1 MSSNINSRQ
10 RGSNSFLVQGSILAA
25 TSILVRV
32 IGLIYR
38 IPMTRIIG
46 NEGMGYYEYAF
57 EIYNFCFIISSYGM
71 PMAVSKLVAERT
83 AKKEYR
89 NSMHIFIGAL
99 LISIVT
105 GGALSLAV
113 YFGAAFIS
121 SSFFANP
128 AIEIPLRALA
138 PTIVTASVLGVIRGL
153 FQGKNTM
160 IPTALSQLIEQIIN
174 GIVSVVAA
182 YELTKAHSASPNIAA
197 YGATGGVTGTFLG
210 AFFGLI
216 FVIFVFI
223 VNVPMFKRQ
232 VRRDISPSESMGQII
247 KIILYTVIPVMLS
260 QILVRSNG
268 IIAITLFN
276 NILSGKGISKEE
288 YTVLYG
294 IYGSKYLLLCNIV
307 IGITSAI
314 TTAMIPSLVKE
325 NTLGSSSGVSAK
337 ASLALKF
344 NLIIAIPSAVGLS
357 ILGGPIIRLLF
368 GDTDPLI
375 SNIMLVGSIT
385 IVFYTVSIL
394 FNTIIQSIHDMKI
407 PVINSAIAIAL
418 DCPLLFVLLKYTNLN
433 VYALVIGNL
442 AMPVVVIILDGIVL
456 KRRLKIKF
464 NIARTVIIPTVSSLI
479 MGIAVFISYKALLN
493 INKSYIIA
501 LLISV
506 IIGAVLFFVL
516 EIALKGI
523 TKKELYSFPGGGILV
538 KIATR
543 LHLMK

>member
-1 MSSNINSRQ
+1 M
-10 RGSNSFLVQGSILAA
+10 
-25 TSILVRV
+25 
-32 IGLIYR
+32 
-38 IPMTRIIG
+38 
-46 NEGMGYYEYAF
+46 
-57 EIYNFCFIISSYGM
+57 
-71 PMAVSKLVAERT
+71 
-83 AKKEYR
+83 
-89 NSMHIFIGAL
+89 
-99 LISIVT
+99 
-105 GGALSLAV
+105 
-113 YFGAAFIS
+113 
-121 SSFFANP
+121 
-128 AIEIPLRALA
+128 
-138 PTIVTASVLGVIRGL
+138 
-153 FQGKNTM
+153 
-160 IPTALSQLIEQIIN
+160 
-174 GIVSVVAA
+174 
-182 YELTKAHSASPNIAA
+182 
-197 YGATGGVTGTFLG
+197 
-210 AFFGLI
+210 
-216 FVIFVFI
+216 
-223 VNVPMFKRQ
+223 
-232 VRRDISPSESMGQII
+232 
-247 KIILYTVIPVMLS
+247 
-260 QILVRSNG
+260 
-268 IIAITLFN
+268 
-276 NILSGKGISKEE
+276 
-288 YTVLYG
+288 
-294 IYGSKYLLLCNIV
+294 
-307 IGITSAI
+307 
-314 TTAMIPSLVKE
+314 
-325 NTLGSSSGVSAK
+325 
-337 ASLALKF
+337 
-344 NLIIAIPSAVGLS
+344 
-357 ILGGPIIRLLF
+357 GGPIIRLLF

-523 TKKELYSFPGGGILV
+523 TKKELYSFPRGGILV